1 MSKLN
6 RILTL
11 PLVAFCLP
19 LLFSLLL
26 LAACSTGAVTVT
38 QATPTIENTKANDVV
53 SFPTPSPSPT
63 STADPASVNQ
73 LIASF
78 TTAGAAVVN
87 NGRTE
92 QGVFPGDDN
101 KLWHLTIAGADVNVF
116 EFSDTAARQAIS
128 DNISPT
134 GYEFIVPDGDT
145 TVTTYWDGEGVPH
158 FWARDN
164 LIVNY
169 WGEDVAVLTTLNA
182 VLGLPF
188 ADGSQLYRPEPHSG
202 AIAGISEYG
211 ISFQYDPTLAA
222 GIQPQIVDAFTE
234 DNGMDYLLL
243 PQYLA
248 FTFPNSY
255 TSAEPLLQR
264 QQLNLETMP
273 QIVVYPAAAYS
284 AMHPLAR
291 AQIEQLQALLAARP
305 SIPGGTMPYLP
316 LHNAAQVFHSQVTY
330 LTFANGAGVRYVTAF
345 SQEASPITNQQLIY
359 TFQGLTDDGQ
369 YYVAAFFP
377 VKTAVLPDTVQVD
390 DWEAF
395 NINYPTYVAE
405 TKAMLNDL
413 TPLDFTPDLTLLDAV
428 VTSLRVEPDVELSGA
443 ETAVHP
449 VDLGLRQPIG
459 VYQVY
464 DGTNG
469 LYRLYRVEM
478 DGNPR
483 QVAERPYPLLPAP
496 DAAHAVYMDDDR
508 RLWLVDLADGSE
520 RQLAEGTDL
529 SWLHVWGDAHTL
541 LLGVYLSTDESE
553 GLSLSGG
560 HVATLDIDSGELQI
574 IEEEYLSLGRPAMAP
589 DGETIA
595 YDISH
600 FYSDVALTGHVYH
613 PDSGSQPLDPALF
626 DGLEGELP
634 CNLYNPA
641 WSPNGRQL
649 AWLCGG
655 EASFRLVVFDL
666 LRQTAMTVFTWQP
679 AQFGALPPSPVWSI
693 DGKWLAIEIWAN
705 NEEESGLW
713 VLPADGTLARL
724 HIPTGHNPLWLNPSQ
739 LIYADLDE
747 NMNGDVKLIDL
758 DYSEIGV
765 LDLPAGSTVLLTPP
779 Y

>member
-1 MSKLN
+1 MSKFK

-11 PLVAFCLP
+11 PLVAFSLA

-26 LAACSTGAVTVT
+26 LAACGTGADSST
-38 QATPTIENTKANDVV
+38 QATPTTENTRVNDVAA
-53 SFPTPSPSPT
+53 FPTPSPSPT
-63 STADPASVNQ
+63 LTADPTSVNQ

-92 QGVFPGDDN
+92 QGVFPGDDI

-188 ADGSQLYRPEPHSG
+188 ADGSQPYRPEPHSG
-202 AIAGISEYG
+202 AIAGIVEYG
-211 ISFQYDPTLAA
+211 ISFQYDPTFAA

-243 PQYLA
+243 PQHLA

-284 AMHPLAR
+284 AMNPLAR
-291 AQIEQLQALLAARP
+291 TRIEQLQVLLGARP
-305 SIPGGTMPYLP
+305 SIPGGTLPYLP
-316 LHNAAQVFHSQVTY
+316 LHNAAQVFHSQLAY
-330 LTFANGAGVRYVTAF
+330 LEFANGAGVRYVTAF

-377 VKTAVLPDTVQVD
+377 VKTAALSDTIKVD

-395 NINYPTYVAE
+395 DANYSTYVAE
-405 TKAMLNDL
+405 TKASLNDL
-413 TPLDFTPDLTLLDAV
+413 TPLDFAPDLSLLDAV
-428 VTSLRVEPDVELSGA
+428 VTSLRVEPDVELNGVK
-443 ETAVHP
+443 TAAFPEEQAP
-449 VDLGLRQPIG
+449 VSPFG
-459 VYQVY
+459 VYQVR
-464 DGTNG
+464 DNDAG
-469 LYRLYRVEM
+469 LYRLFRVES
-478 DGNPR
+478 DGRSR
-483 QVAERPYPLLPAP
+483 QMAEQSYPLLPAP

-508 RLWLVDLADGSE
+508 RLWLIDLANGNE
-520 RQLAEGTDL
+520 RQLAEGIDL
-529 SWLHVWGDAHTL
+529 SWLDLWGDAHTL
-541 LLGVYLSTDESE
+541 LVGVYLPADESE
-553 GLSLSGG
+553 GLSLSTG
-560 HVATLDIDSGELQI
+560 HMATLDIDSSELQI
-574 IEEEYLSLGRPAMAP
+574 IEEEFLSRGRSAMAP
-589 DGETIA
+589 DGQSIA
-595 YDISH
+595 YDISP
-600 FYSDVALTGHVYH
+600 FETDGTTGRIYQ
-613 PDSGSQPLDPALF
+613 PDTGSRPLDPALF
-626 DGLEGELP
+626 SGLEGEAS

-641 WSPNGRQL
+641 WSPDGRQL
-649 AWLCGG
+649 AWLCGT
-655 EASFRLVVFDL
+655 EAGSRLVVFDL
-666 LRQTAMTVFTWQP
+666 IRQSAMTVFTWQP
-679 AQFGALPPSPVWSI
+679 AQFGALPPSPVWSP

-705 NEEESGLW
+705 NKDETGLW

-747 NMNGDVKLIDL
+747 NMNGDIKLFDL
-758 DYSEIGV
+758 DYGEIGV

>member
-1 MSKLN
+1 
-6 RILTL
+6 
-11 PLVAFCLP
+11 
-19 LLFSLLL
+19 
-26 LAACSTGAVTVT
+26 
-38 QATPTIENTKANDVV
+38 
-53 SFPTPSPSPT
+53 
-63 STADPASVNQ
+63 
-73 LIASF
+73 
-78 TTAGAAVVN
+78 
-87 NGRTE
+87 
-92 QGVFPGDDN
+92 
-101 KLWHLTIAGADVNVF
+101 
-116 EFSDTAARQAIS
+116 
-128 DNISPT
+128 
-134 GYEFIVPDGDT
+134 
-145 TVTTYWDGEGVPH
+145 
-158 FWARDN
+158 
-164 LIVNY
+164 
-169 WGEDVAVLTTLNA
+169 
-182 VLGLPF
+182 
-188 ADGSQLYRPEPHSG
+188 
-202 AIAGISEYG
+202 
-211 ISFQYDPTLAA
+211 
-222 GIQPQIVDAFTE
+222 
-234 DNGMDYLLL
+234 
-243 PQYLA
+243 
-248 FTFPNSY
+248 
-255 TSAEPLLQR
+255 
-264 QQLNLETMP
+264 
-273 QIVVYPAAAYS
+273 
-284 AMHPLAR
+284 
-291 AQIEQLQALLAARP
+291 
-305 SIPGGTMPYLP
+305 
-316 LHNAAQVFHSQVTY
+316 
-330 LTFANGAGVRYVTAF
+330 
-345 SQEASPITNQQLIY
+345 LIY

-413 TPLDFTPDLTLLDAV
+413 TPLDFTPGLTLLDTV
-428 VTSLRVEPDVELSGA
+428 VTSLQVEPDVALSEV
-443 ETAVHP
+443 ETAVSP
-449 VDLGLRQPIG
+449 VDLGQRQPIG

-464 DGTNG
+464 DSDNS
-469 LYRLYRVEM
+469 LYRLYREEM
-478 DGNPR
+478 GGR
-483 QVAERPYPLLPAP
+483 SQQVAEQRYPLLPAP
-496 DAAHAVYMDDDR
+496 DADHAVYMDDDR

-666 LRQTAMTVFTWQP
+666 MRQTAMTVFTWQP

-758 DYSEIGV
+758 DYGEIGV